1 MSRRIV
7 SWWINEPRVSPA
19 LSSASAVVRD
29 ITADTIGVQL
39 AELTALVHGSAN
51 PTSEESFVQHDIY
64 FFKDGNITF
73 LVRDSLYCSP
83 GSLKRGVGRRHPLLR
98 PSVLL
103 LSGLSLLL
111 YQTGPTRRP

>member
-29 ITADTIGVQL
+29 ITADAIGVQL

-73 LVRDSLYCSP
+73 LVRDTVFKCF
-83 GSLKRGVGRRHPLLR
+83 VHPAH
-98 PSVLL
+98 
-103 LSGLSLLL
+103 
-111 YQTGPTRRP
+111 